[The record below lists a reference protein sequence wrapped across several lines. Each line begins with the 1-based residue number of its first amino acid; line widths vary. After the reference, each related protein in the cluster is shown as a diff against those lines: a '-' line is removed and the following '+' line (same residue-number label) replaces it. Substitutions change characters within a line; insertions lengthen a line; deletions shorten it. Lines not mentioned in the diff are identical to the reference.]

1 MVNVFA
7 CNWMNEWSVDRTNV
21 NVLHGFRPT
30 RVQNG
35 AVLSWPRGYYK
46 RVCVREKT
54 RGGEKTNKRRHE
66 RKRRQEIEKASA
78 LKLFSALTDWMDGK
92 GHQHHCNQQQA
103 AYNNNP
109 ANQQHYIW
117 SRQLLDIL
125 LLQSVVRF
133 SKIEL
138 RQSDSFQRL
147 LKM

>member
-1 MVNVFA
+1 MYLHATGWTNGQWIERM
-7 CNWMNEWSVDRTNV
+7 WMCYTGSAQHGFKTELFSVDHEVTIRE
-21 NVLHGFRPT
+21 
-30 RVQNG
+30 
-35 AVLSWPRGYYK
+35 
-46 RVCVREKT
+46 CVWE
-54 RGGEKTNKRRHE
+54 RRHE
-66 RKRRQEIEKASA
+66 EERRRIREDTREREDKREIEKASA

-109 ANQQHYIW
+109 ANQQHCIW